1 VQEDYVRMTNL
12 ELIELLDKTTQKIND
27 QGRIVD
33 DHLLQRKRNLEAVLQ
48 EQRQLEQKVKQQQQ
62 ELAQIFGAREA
73 T

>member
-1 VQEDYVRMTNL
+1 VRMTNL
-12 ELIELLDKTTQKIND
+12 ELIELLDKTTQKINE

>member
-1 VQEDYVRMTNL
+1 MTNL
-12 ELIELLDKTTQKIND
+12 ELIQLLDSTTQKIKD

-33 DHLLQRKRNLEAVLQ
+33 DRLLQRKRQIEAVLQ
-48 EQRQLEQKVKQQQQ
+48 EQRQLEKKVKKQQQ

>member
-1 VQEDYVRMTNL
+1 MTNL
-12 ELIELLDKTTQKIND
+12 ELIQLLDSTTQKIND

-33 DHLLQRKRNLEAVLQ
+33 DRLLQRKKQIEAVLQ
-48 EQRQLEQKVKQQQQ
+48 EQRQLQKKVKKQQQ

>member
-1 VQEDYVRMTNL
+1 MTNL
-12 ELIELLDKTTQKIND
+12 ELIELLDSTTQKIND

-33 DHLLQRKRNLEAVLQ
+33 DRLLQRKKQIEAVLQ

>member
-1 VQEDYVRMTNL
+1 MTNL
-12 ELIELLDKTTQKIND
+12 ELIQLLDSTTQKIND

-33 DHLLQRKRNLEAVLQ
+33 DRLLQRKKQIEAVLQ
-48 EQRQLEQKVKQQQQ
+48 EQRQLEKKVKKQQQ

>member
-1 VQEDYVRMTNL
+1 MRMTNI
-12 ELIELLDKTTQKIND
+12 ELIELLDSTTQKIND

-33 DHLLQRKRNLEAVLQ
+33 DRLLQRKRQIEAVLQ
-48 EQRQLEQKVKQQQQ
+48 EQRLLEQKVKQQQL

>member
-1 VQEDYVRMTNL
+1 MRMTNL

-33 DHLLQRKRNLEAVLQ
+33 DRLLQRKRQIEAVLQ
-48 EQRQLEQKVKQQQQ
+48 EQRQLEHKVKQQQQ

>member
-1 VQEDYVRMTNL
+1 MTNL

-33 DHLLQRKRNLEAVLQ
+33 DRLLQRKKQIEAVLQ

>member
-1 VQEDYVRMTNL
+1 MTNL

>member
-1 VQEDYVRMTNL
+1 VRMTNL
-12 ELIELLDKTTQKIND
+12 ELIELLDSTTQKIND

-33 DHLLQRKRNLEAVLQ
+33 DRLLQRKKQIEAVLQ
-48 EQRQLEQKVKQQQQ
+48 EQRLLEQKVKQQQL

>member
-1 VQEDYVRMTNL
+1 MRMTNL
-12 ELIELLDKTTQKIND
+12 ELIQLLDSTTQKIND

-33 DHLLQRKRNLEAVLQ
+33 DRLLQRKRQIEAVLQ
-48 EQRQLEQKVKQQQQ
+48 EQRQLEKKVKKQQQ

>member
-1 VQEDYVRMTNL
+1 MRMTNL
-12 ELIELLDKTTQKIND
+12 ELIELLDKTTQKINE

-48 EQRQLEQKVKQQQQ
+48 EQRQLEQKVKQQQL

-73 T
+73 Q

>member
-1 VQEDYVRMTNL
+1 MRMTNL
-12 ELIELLDKTTQKIND
+12 ELIQLLDSTTQKINE

-33 DHLLQRKRNLEAVLQ
+33 DRLNDRLLQRKRQIEAVLQ
-48 EQRQLEQKVKQQQQ
+48 EQRQLEKKVKKQQQ

>member
-1 VQEDYVRMTNL
+1 MTNL
-12 ELIELLDKTTQKIND
+12 ELIQLLDSTTQKIND

-33 DHLLQRKRNLEAVLQ
+33 DRLLQRKRQIEAVLQ
-48 EQRQLEQKVKQQQQ
+48 EQQQLEKKVKKQQQ

>member
-1 VQEDYVRMTNL
+1 MTNL
-12 ELIELLDKTTQKIND
+12 ELIQLLDSTTQKIND

-33 DHLLQRKRNLEAVLQ
+33 DRLLQRKKQIEAVLQ

>member
-1 VQEDYVRMTNL
+1 VRMTNL

>member
-1 VQEDYVRMTNL
+1 MRMTNL
-12 ELIELLDKTTQKIND
+12 ELIELLDSTTQKIND

-33 DHLLQRKRNLEAVLQ
+33 DRLLQRKRQIEAVLQ
-48 EQRQLEQKVKQQQQ
+48 EQRLLEQKVKQQQL

>member
-1 VQEDYVRMTNL
+1 MTNL
-12 ELIELLDKTTQKIND
+12 ELIELLDKTTQKINE

>member
-1 VQEDYVRMTNL
+1 VRMTNL
-12 ELIELLDKTTQKIND
+12 ELIELLDKTTQKINE

-48 EQRQLEQKVKQQQQ
+48 EQRQLEQKVKQQQL

-73 T
+73 Q

>member
-1 VQEDYVRMTNL
+1 MRMTNL
-12 ELIELLDKTTQKIND
+12 ELIELLDSTTQKIND

-33 DHLLQRKRNLEAVLQ
+33 DRLLQRKKQIEAVLQ
-48 EQRQLEQKVKQQQQ
+48 EQRLLEQKVKQQQL

>member
-1 VQEDYVRMTNL
+1 MRMTNL
-12 ELIELLDKTTQKIND
+12 ELIELLDKTTQKINE

>member
-1 VQEDYVRMTNL
+1 MRMTNL
-12 ELIELLDKTTQKIND
+12 ELIELLDKTTQKINE

-48 EQRQLEQKVKQQQQ
+48 EQRQVEKKVKQQQQ

>member
-1 VQEDYVRMTNL
+1 MTNL
-12 ELIELLDKTTQKIND
+12 ELIELLDSTTQKINE

>member
-1 VQEDYVRMTNL
+1 MTNL
-12 ELIELLDKTTQKIND
+12 ELIELLDKTTQKINE

-48 EQRQLEQKVKQQQQ
+48 EQRQLEQKVKQQQL

-73 T
+73 Q

>member
-1 VQEDYVRMTNL
+1 MRMTNL